1 MASERGKVAAQ
12 RLPAQERREQLTNVA
27 LEIAAER
34 GYQGL
39 ELEEVA
45 ERAGVARS
53 LLYRYFPEGR
63 QDLYLA
69 AADQAG
75 RILAGDWVTDD
86 SIPLGERLAR
96 NSRYIDHAAARRPS
110 TPGASARARAVGGA
124 ELVAIGRRYHGVV
137 LESISNR
144 RRPRGAGYLL
154 ALHGYLAYA
163 ETTLDAW
170 RDSDVRARR
179 SPSCSHDPW
188 WRRSKPPWRFRTE
201 PAGRC
206 GARRRPLIARSA
218 AARCRCAG
226 RRRWRRRR
234 ARSRPLRSA
243 PGPARGRGTRP
254 APRPP
259 ARGS

>member
-1 MASERGKVAAQ
+1 MASREKTAAPPK
-12 RLPAQERREQLTNVA
+12 RLPRAERREQLTNVA

-75 RILAGDWVTDD
+75 RILASDWVTDD

-96 NSRYIDHAAARRPS
+96 NFGRIIDHAAEPSDAWRLYRQAR
-110 TPGASARARAVGGA
+110 ASADP

-137 LESISNR
+137 LESISRNHLGTD
-144 RRPRGAGYLL
+144 RPPELVLL

-163 ETTLDAW
+163 ETILDAW
-170 RDSDVRARR
+170 RDSDVPRETITELLSR
-179 SPSCSHDPW
+179 SLVA
-188 WRRSKPPWRFRTE
+188 TIE
-201 PAGRC
+201 
-206 GARRRPLIARSA
+206 A
-218 AARCRCAG
+218 AVAL
-226 RRRWRRRR
+226 
-234 ARSRPLRSA
+234 SD
-243 PGPARGRGTRP
+243 
-254 APRPP
+254 
-259 ARGS
+259 